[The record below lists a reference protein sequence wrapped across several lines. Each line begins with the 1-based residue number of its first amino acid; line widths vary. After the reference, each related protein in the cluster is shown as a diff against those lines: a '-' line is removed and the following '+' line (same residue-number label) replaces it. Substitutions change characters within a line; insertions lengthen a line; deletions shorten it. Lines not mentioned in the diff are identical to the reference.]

1 MRFNTH
7 VEQHGIKICSSTISV
22 RMNMSAIVFDLP
34 TSNATIESA
43 DNVVFSLGETSAL
56 DVWLKIVQP
65 SQTTTLTATIQALN
79 KKC

>member
-1 MRFNTH
+1 MLNNIY
-7 VEQHGIKICSSTISV
+7 GIKICSSTISV

-79 KKC
+79 QKS